1 MIAWVLKLTLAH
13 LLGDFM
19 FQPDKWIENK
29 NRKTYKSK
37 YLYFHVFIHFVLLLL
52 ILQFDFKYWLAL
64 ILIPISHYLIDLG
77 KLLLKNKIETR
88 RLFLL
93 DQLLHFL
100 VIFLITK
107 IYFKVQIDFSII
119 FSAKIVLLLTAFLSI
134 SYVAS
139 VVIKI
144 LISKWKQENETTNTA
159 GKYIGMM
166 ERILVFAFIV
176 LNHWEGV
183 GFLLAAKSVFRI
195 GDLTKSHEVRLTEY
209 ILIGTLLSFG
219 IAIGVALA
227 YQKLVKF
234 V

>member
-13 LLGDFM
+13 LLGDFL
-19 FQPDKWIENK
+19 FQPDKWIEDK
-29 NRKTYKSK
+29 NQHTYKSK
-37 YLYFHVFIHFVLLLL
+37 YLYYHIGIHFLLLL
-52 ILQFDFKYWLAL
+52 VVLQFDFKYWLVL
-64 ILIPISHYLIDLG
+64 LLIPISHYLIDLG
-77 KLLLKNKIETR
+77 KLLLKDRLEPR

-100 VIFLITK
+100 VIFLVTK
-107 IYFKVQIDFSII
+107 IYFSIQINFSFI
-119 FSAKIVLLLTAFLSI
+119 FSTKAILFVTAIISI

-144 LISKWKQENETTNTA
+144 LISKWKQENETTNAA

-166 ERILVFAFIV
+166 ERIMVFGFIV

-183 GFLLAAKSVFRI
+183 GFLLAAKSVFRF

-219 IAIGVALA
+219 IAIGVALV
-227 YQKLVKF
+227 YQKLLKLI
-234 V
+234 

>member
-1 MIAWVLKLTLAH
+1 MIAWVLKITLAH
-13 LLGDFM
+13 ILGDFM
-19 FQPDKWIENK
+19 LQPDKWIENK

-37 YLYFHVFIHFVLLLL
+37 YLYYHVFIHFV
-52 ILQFDFKYWLAL
+52 L

-100 VIFLITK
+100 AIFLVTN
-107 IYFKVQIDFSII
+107 IYFKVQLDLSLI
-119 FSAKIVLLLTAFLSI
+119 FSGKMILLLTAFVTI

-166 ERILVFAFIV
+166 ERILVFVFIV

-195 GDLTKSHEVRLTEY
+195 GDLTKSHEVKLTEY

-219 IAIGVALA
+219 IAIGIALA
-227 YQKLVKF
+227 YQKLLKF

>member
-19 FQPDKWIENK
+19 LQPDKWIEHK
-29 NRKTYKSK
+29 NRKTYRSK
-37 YLYFHVFIHFVLLLL
+37 YLYFHVLIHFVLLLL
-52 ILQFDFKYWLAL
+52 VLAFDFKYWAAL
-64 ILIPISHYLIDLG
+64 ILIPISHYVIDLG
-77 KLLLKNKIETR
+77 KLLLRKKIETR
-88 RLFLL
+88 ILFFI
-93 DQLLHFL
+93 DQALHFF

-107 IYFKVQIDFSII
+107 LYFSFQVDFSQA
-119 FSAKIVLLLTAFLSI
+119 FKAKVLLLLIAFISI

-144 LISKWKQENETTNTA
+144 LISKWKQENETTNAA

-166 ERILVFAFIV
+166 ERILVFVFIV

-183 GFLLAAKSVFRI
+183 GFLLAAKSVFRF

-219 IAIGVALA
+219 IAIGIALG
-227 YQKLVKF
+227 YQKLLKLI
-234 V
+234 

>member
-19 FQPDKWIENK
+19 LQPDKWIEDK
-29 NRKTYKSK
+29 NQNTYKSK
-37 YLYFHVFIHFVLLLL
+37 YLYYHTGIHFLLLL
-52 ILQFDFKYWLAL
+52 VVLQFDLKYWLAML
-64 ILIPISHYLIDLG
+64 LIPISHYLIDLA
-77 KLLLKNKIETR
+77 KLLLNDRMETR

-100 VIFLITK
+100 VIFLMTK
-107 IYFKVQIDFSII
+107 LFFSFQIDFPL
-119 FSAKIVLLLTAFLSI
+119 FFKPKTLLLLTAFITI

-144 LISKWKQENETTNTA
+144 LISKWKQENEATNTA

-166 ERILVFAFIV
+166 ERILVFVFIV

-219 IAIGVALA
+219 IAIGIALA
-227 YQKLVKF
+227 YQNLLKF

>member
-1 MIAWVLKLTLAH
+1 ML
-13 LLGDFM
+13 
-19 FQPDKWIENK
+19 QPDKWIEDK
-29 NRKTYKSK
+29 NQHTYKSK
-37 YLYFHVFIHFVLLLL
+37 YLYYHTGIHFLLVLVV
-52 ILQFDFKYWLAL
+52 LQFDFKYWLAL

-77 KLLLKNKIETR
+77 KLLLKEKIETR

-100 VIFLITK
+100 VIFLVTK
-107 IYFKVQIDFSII
+107 IYFSVQIDLPFVFSTKTI
-119 FSAKIVLLLTAFLSI
+119 LLLTAFISI

-144 LISKWKQENETTNTA
+144 LISKWKQESEITNTA
-159 GKYIGMM
+159 EKYIGMM
-166 ERILVFAFIV
+166 ERILVFVFIV

-227 YQKLVKF
+227 YQKLLKF

>member
-1 MIAWVLKLTLAH
+1 MIAWVLKITLAH

-19 FQPDKWIENK
+19 FQPGKWIEDK
-29 NRKTYKSK
+29 NTKTYKSK
-37 YLYFHVFIHFVLLLL
+37 YLYYHIGVHFLLLL
-52 ILQFDFKYWLAL
+52 VVFQFDLKYWIAL
-64 ILIPISHYLIDLG
+64 LLIPASHYLIDLG
-77 KLLLKNKIETR
+77 KLILKEKIETR
-88 RLFLL
+88 KLFFL
-93 DQLLHFL
+93 DQILHIL
-100 VIFLITK
+100 VIFFVTK
-107 IYFKVQIDFSII
+107 IYFKFEIDWSLI
-119 FSAKIVLLLTAFLSI
+119 FSTKATLLITAILSI

-144 LISKWKQENETTNTA
+144 LISRWNQENENTNAA

-166 ERILVFAFIV
+166 ERVLVFVFIV

-183 GFLLAAKSVFRI
+183 GFLLAAKSVFRF

-227 YQKLVKF
+227 YQKLLKLI
-234 V
+234 

>member
-1 MIAWVLKLTLAH
+1 MIAWVLKITLAH

-19 FQPDKWIENK
+19 LQPDKWIENK

-37 YLYFHVFIHFVLLLL
+37 YLYYHICIHFVLLLVV
-52 ILQFDFKYWLAL
+52 LQFDFKYWIAL
-64 ILIPISHYLIDLG
+64 LLIPISHYLIDLA
-77 KLLLKNKIETR
+77 KLLLKDKIETR

-107 IYFKVQIDFSII
+107 MYFSFQINLPF
-119 FSAKIVLLLTAFLSI
+119 FFKPKTLLLLTAFIII

-144 LISKWKQENETTNTA
+144 LISRWKQENEATNTA

-166 ERILVFAFIV
+166 ERILVFVFIV

-195 GDLTKSHEVRLTEY
+195 GDLTKSHEVKMTEY

-227 YQKLVKF
+227 YQKLLKF

>member
-1 MIAWVLKLTLAH
+1 MIAWVLKITLAH

-19 FQPDKWIENK
+19 LQPDKWIEDKSQN
-29 NRKTYKSK
+29 TYKSK
-37 YLYFHVFIHFVLLLL
+37 YLYYHVGIHFLLLL
-52 ILQFDFKYWLAL
+52 VVLQFDFKYWLAL

-77 KLLLKNKIETR
+77 KLLWKNKMETR

-100 VIFLITK
+100 IIFLVAK
-107 IYFKVQIDFSII
+107 IYFKVHVDFSLI
-119 FSAKIVLLLTAFLSI
+119 FSAKIILLLTAFITI
-134 SYVAS
+134 SYMAS

-144 LISKWKQENETTNTA
+144 LISKWKQENEITNTA

-166 ERILVFAFIV
+166 ERILVFVFIV

-227 YQKLVKF
+227 YQKLLKF

>member
-1 MIAWVLKLTLAH
+1 
-13 LLGDFM
+13 
-19 FQPDKWIENK
+19 
-29 NRKTYKSK
+29 
-37 YLYFHVFIHFVLLLL
+37 VLLLVV
-52 ILQFDFKYWLAL
+52 LQFDFKYWLAL
-64 ILIPISHYLIDLG
+64 ILIPISHYLIDLA
-77 KLLLKNKIETR
+77 KLLLKDKIETR

-93 DQLLHFL
+93 DQLLHFW

-107 IYFKVQIDFSII
+107 LYFSFQINFPFFFKPKS
-119 FSAKIVLLLTAFLSI
+119 LLLLIAFIII

-144 LISKWKQENETTNTA
+144 LISRWKQENEATNTA

-166 ERILVFAFIV
+166 ERILVFVFIV

-195 GDLTKSHEVRLTEY
+195 GDLTKSHEVKMTEY

-227 YQKLVKF
+227 YQKLLKF

>member
-1 MIAWVLKLTLAH
+1 MIAWVLKITLAH

-19 FQPDKWIENK
+19 LQPDKWIEDK
-29 NRKTYKSK
+29 NQNTYKSK
-37 YLYFHVFIHFVLLLL
+37 YLYYHIGIHFLLLL
-52 ILQFDFKYWLAL
+52 VVLQFDFKYWLAL

-77 KLLLKNKIETR
+77 KLLWKNKMETR

-100 VIFLITK
+100 VIFLVTK
-107 IYFKVQIDFSII
+107 IYFKVHVDFSLI
-119 FSAKIVLLLTAFLSI
+119 FSAKIILLLTAFLAI

-144 LISKWKQENETTNTA
+144 LISKWKQESEITNTA

-166 ERILVFAFIV
+166 ERILVFLFIV

-227 YQKLVKF
+227 YQKLLKF

>member
-19 FQPDKWIENK
+19 LQPDKWIEDK
-29 NRKTYKSK
+29 NTKTYRSK
-37 YLYFHVFIHFVLLLL
+37 YLYYHTGIHFLLLL
-52 ILQFDFKYWLAL
+52 FVLQFDFQFWLAWF
-64 ILIPISHYLIDLG
+64 LIPISHYFIDLG
-77 KLLLKNKIETR
+77 KLLLKHKVEHK

-100 VIFLITK
+100 VIYLVTK
-107 IYFKVQIDFSII
+107 IYFSVRIDLQLI
-119 FSAKIVLLLTAFLSI
+119 FSAKAFLFLTAILSI

-166 ERILVFAFIV
+166 ERILVFVFII

-183 GFLLAAKSVFRI
+183 GFLLAAKSVFRF
-195 GDLTKSHEVRLTEY
+195 GDLTKSQEVRLTEY

-219 IAIGVALA
+219 IAIAVALI
-227 YQKLVKF
+227 YQKLLKLI
-234 V
+234 

>member
-1 MIAWVLKLTLAH
+1 MIAWVLKITLAH

-19 FQPDKWIENK
+19 LQPDKWIEDK
-29 NRKTYKSK
+29 NQHTYKSK
-37 YLYFHVFIHFVLLLL
+37 YLYYHTGIHFLLLL
-52 ILQFDFKYWLAL
+52 VVLQFDLKYWLAML
-64 ILIPISHYLIDLG
+64 LIPISHYLIDLA
-77 KLLLKNKIETR
+77 KLLLNDRMETR

-100 VIFLITK
+100 VIFLVTK
-107 IYFKVQIDFSII
+107 IYFSVQIDLPFVFSTKTI
-119 FSAKIVLLLTAFLSI
+119 LLLTAFISI

-144 LISKWKQENETTNTA
+144 LISKWKQESEITNTA

-166 ERILVFAFIV
+166 ERILVFVFIV

-227 YQKLVKF
+227 YQRLLKF

>member
-1 MIAWVLKLTLAH
+1 MIAWVLKITLAH

-19 FQPDKWIENK
+19 LQPDKWIEDK
-29 NRKTYKSK
+29 NLNTYKSK
-37 YLYFHVFIHFVLLLL
+37 YLYYHTGVHFLLLL
-52 ILQFDFKYWLAL
+52 VVLQFDIKYWVAML
-64 ILIPISHYLIDLG
+64 LIPILHYLIDLA
-77 KLLLKNKIETR
+77 KLLLNNKMATR

-100 VIFLITK
+100 VIFLVTK
-107 IYFKVQIDFSII
+107 LYFSFQTDFSL
-119 FSAKIVLLLTAFLSI
+119 FFKPKTLLLLTALILI

-144 LISKWKQENETTNTA
+144 LISKWKQESETTNTA

-166 ERILVFAFIV
+166 ERILVFVFII

-195 GDLTKSHEVRLTEY
+195 GDLTKSHEVKLTEY
-209 ILIGTLLSFG
+209 ILIGSLLSFC

-227 YQKLVKF
+227 YQKLLKF

>member
-13 LLGDFM
+13 LIGDFLL
-19 FQPDKWIENK
+19 QPDKWIEDK
-29 NRKTYKSK
+29 NLKTYKSK
-37 YLYFHVFIHFVLLLL
+37 YLYFHIGIHFLLLL
-52 ILQFDFKYWLAL
+52 IVLQFDIKYWLAIL
-64 ILIPISHYLIDLG
+64 LIPISHYLIDLG
-77 KLLLKNKIETR
+77 KLLLKDRIETR
-88 RLFLL
+88 KLFLL
-93 DQLLHFL
+93 DQALHFV
-100 VIFLITK
+100 VIYLITK
-107 IYFKVQIDFSII
+107 LYFSFRIDFSEL
-119 FSAKIVLLLTAFLSI
+119 FKPKTLLLLTSFLLI

-144 LISKWKQENETTNTA
+144 LISKWKQENEVTNAA

-166 ERILVFAFIV
+166 ERVLVFVFIV

-209 ILIGTLLSFG
+209 ILIGTLLSFS

-227 YQKLVKF
+227 YQKLLKII
-234 V
+234 

>member
-1 MIAWVLKLTLAH
+1 MIAWVLKITLAH

-19 FQPDKWIENK
+19 LQPDKWIENK

-37 YLYFHVFIHFVLLLL
+37 YLYYHIGIHFMLLSVV
-52 ILQFDFKYWLAL
+52 LQFDFKYWLAML
-64 ILIPISHYLIDLG
+64 LIPISHYLIDLG
-77 KLLLKNKIETR
+77 KLLLKDRIEIR

-107 IYFKVQIDFSII
+107 LYFSFQIDFSL
-119 FSAKIVLLLTAFLSI
+119 FFTPKTLLLLTAFIII

-144 LISKWKQENETTNTA
+144 LISRWKQENEATNTA

-166 ERILVFAFIV
+166 ERILVFVFIV

-195 GDLTKSHEVRLTEY
+195 GDLTKSHEVKMTEY

-227 YQKLVKF
+227 YQKLLKF

>member
-1 MIAWVLKLTLAH
+1 MIAWVLKITLAH

-37 YLYFHVFIHFVLLLL
+37 YLYYHVFIHFVLILL

-88 RLFLL
+88 KLFLL

-144 LISKWKQENETTNTA
+144 LISKWKQENESTNAA

-166 ERILVFAFIV
+166 ERILVFVFIV

-227 YQKLVKF
+227 YQKLLKF

>member
-1 MIAWVLKLTLAH
+1 MIAWVLKITLVH

-19 FQPDKWIENK
+19 LQPDKWIENK

-37 YLYFHVFIHFVLLLL
+37 YLYYHVFIHFVLLLL
-52 ILQFDFKYWLAL
+52 VLQFDFKYWLAL

-100 VIFLITK
+100 VIYWVAK
-107 IYFKVQIDFSII
+107 IYYAIQIDFSLI
-119 FSAKIVLLLTAFLSI
+119 FSEKIILLLTAFITI

-139 VVIKI
+139 VVIRI
-144 LISKWKQENETTNTA
+144 MISKWKQENETTNTA

-166 ERILVFAFIV
+166 ERILVFVFIV

-195 GDLTKSHEVRLTEY
+195 GDLTKSHEVKLTEY

-227 YQKLVKF
+227 YQKLLKF

>member
-1 MIAWVLKLTLAH
+1 MITWVLKITLAH

-19 FQPDKWIENK
+19 LQPDKWIENK
-29 NRKTYKSK
+29 NRRTYKSK
-37 YLYFHVFIHFVLLLL
+37 YLYYHVLIHFVL
-52 ILQFDFKYWLAL
+52 ILVVLEFDFKYWVAL
-64 ILIPISHYLIDLG
+64 IIIPISHYVIDLG
-77 KLLLKNKIETR
+77 KLVLRKKIETKT
-88 RLFLL
+88 LFFI
-93 DQLLHFL
+93 DQGLHFL
-100 VIFLITK
+100 VIFLVTK
-107 IYFKVQIDFSII
+107 LYFSFQFDFSQA
-119 FSAKIVLLLTAFLSI
+119 FTPKVLLLLTAFVSI

-144 LISKWKQENETTNTA
+144 LISKWKQENEATNAA

-166 ERILVFAFIV
+166 ERILVFVFIV

-183 GFLLAAKSVFRI
+183 GFLLAAKSVFRF

-219 IAIGVALA
+219 IAIGLALA
-227 YQKLVKF
+227 YQKLLKF

>member
-1 MIAWVLKLTLAH
+1 MIAWVLKITLAH

-19 FQPDKWIENK
+19 LQPDKWIEDK
-29 NRKTYKSK
+29 NHHTYKSK
-37 YLYFHVFIHFVLLLL
+37 YLYYHTGIHFLLLL
-52 ILQFDFKYWLAL
+52 VVLQFDFKYWLAL

-100 VIFLITK
+100 VIFLVTK
-107 IYFKVQIDFSII
+107 IYFKVQVDFSLI
-119 FSAKIVLLLTAFLSI
+119 FSTKIVLLLVAFLSI

-144 LISKWKQENETTNTA
+144 LISKWKQENEITNTA

-166 ERILVFAFIV
+166 ERILVFVFIV

-227 YQKLVKF
+227 YQKLLKF
-234 V
+234 I

>member
-1 MIAWVLKLTLAH
+1 MIAWVLKITLAH

-19 FQPDKWIENK
+19 LQSDKWIEDK
-29 NRKTYKSK
+29 NQHTYKSK
-37 YLYFHVFIHFVLLLL
+37 YLYYHTGIHFLLLL
-52 ILQFDFKYWLAL
+52 VVLQFDFKYWLAF
-64 ILIPISHYLIDLG
+64 ILIPISHYLIDLA
-77 KLLLKNKIETR
+77 KLLLKDKIETK

-100 VIFLITK
+100 VVFLITK
-107 IYFKVQIDFSII
+107 LYFSFQIDFSLI
-119 FSAKIVLLLTAFLSI
+119 FTPKVLLLLTAFITI

-139 VVIKI
+139 VIIKI
-144 LISKWKQENETTNTA
+144 LISKWKQENEATNTA

-166 ERILVFAFIV
+166 ERILVFVFIV

-219 IAIGVALA
+219 IAIGIAFA
-227 YQKLVKF
+227 YQKLLKF

>member
-13 LLGDFM
+13 LMGDFL
-19 FQPDKWIENK
+19 FQPDKWIEDK
-29 NRKTYKSK
+29 NLKTYKSK
-37 YLYFHVFIHFVLLLL
+37 YLYFHIVIHFLLLL
-52 ILQFDFKYWLAL
+52 IVLQFDLKYWLAIL
-64 ILIPISHYLIDLG
+64 LIPISHYLIDLG
-77 KLLLKNKIETR
+77 KLLLKDRIETR
-88 RLFLL
+88 KLFLL
-93 DQLLHFL
+93 DQILHFL

-107 IYFKVQIDFSII
+107 IYYSFQIDIAQI
-119 FSAKIVLLLTAFLSI
+119 FKPKILLLITSFLLI

-139 VVIKI
+139 VIIKI
-144 LISKWKQENETTNTA
+144 LISKWKQENEVTNAA

-166 ERILVFAFIV
+166 ERVLVFVFIV

-219 IAIGVALA
+219 IAIGIALI
-227 YQKLVKF
+227 YQKLLKF
-234 V
+234 I

>member
-77 KLLLKNKIETR
+77 KLLLKTKIETR
-88 RLFLL
+88 KLFLL

-139 VVIKI
+139 IVIKI
-144 LISKWKQENETTNTA
+144 LISKWKQENETTNAA

-166 ERILVFAFIV
+166 ERILVFVFIV

-227 YQKLVKF
+227 YQKLLKF
-234 V
+234 I

>member
-19 FQPDKWIENK
+19 FQPDKWIEDK

-37 YLYFHVFIHFVLLLL
+37 YLYYHVLIHVVLLLL
-52 ILQFDFKYWLAL
+52 VLTFDFTYWAAI
-64 ILIPISHYLIDLG
+64 ILIPLSHYAIDLG
-77 KLLLKNKIETR
+77 KLLLRKKIETR
-88 RLFLL
+88 ILFFL
-93 DQLLHFL
+93 DQTLHFL

-107 IYFKVQIDFSII
+107 LYFSFQVDFSQA
-119 FSAKIVLLLTAFLSI
+119 FKPKILLLLTAFISI

-144 LISKWKQENETTNTA
+144 LISKWKQENETTNAA

-166 ERILVFAFIV
+166 ERILVFVFIV

-195 GDLTKSHEVRLTEY
+195 GDLTKSHEVKLTEY

-227 YQKLVKF
+227 YQKLLKF